1 MEHRDGSRVSEKRN
15 VLAFLF
21 QTAEPALCF
30 QKMKGSCDM
39 EIIIDSANI
48 ETIKH
53 LVDYYPIDGVTTN
66 PSIIVK
72 EQKQFYE
79 LLKEIRSIIGEETM
93 LHVQV
98 LSSNAADMVEEAL
111 ENQKQVEG
119 NYYAKIP
126 VTPEGI
132 KAIKELKQRGIQTT
146 ATTIYTPMQAF
157 VAAKAGADYI
167 APYVNRIENLTGDGT
182 KVIQDIVAIF
192 NKHDLSTKILA
203 ASFKNVRQVQDVCV
217 AGAHAMT
224 ASGEIIEAFL
234 AHPSTSKDVLKF
246 QEEWNAFYN

>member
-1 MEHRDGSRVSEKRN
+1 
-15 VLAFLF
+15 
-21 QTAEPALCF
+21 
-30 QKMKGSCDM
+30 M
-39 EIIIDSANI
+39 EIIIDSANLQ
-48 ETIKH
+48 TIKR

-72 EQKQFYE
+72 EKFPFIS
-79 LLKEIRSIIGEETM
+79 LLKEIRSIIGNDRM

-98 LSSNAADMVEEAL
+98 LSSTASEMVKEAL

-132 KAIKELKQRGIQTT
+132 KAIKELKKIGMKTT

-157 VAAKAGADYI
+157 VAAKAGANYI
-167 APYVNRIENLTGDGT
+167 APYVNRIENLTGNGT
-182 KVIQDIVAIF
+182 MVVQDIVTIF
-192 NKHDLSTKILA
+192 NKHNLPTKVLA
-203 ASFKNVRQVQDVCV
+203 ASFKNVRQVQDICV
-217 AGAHAMT
+217 SGVHAMT

-234 AHPSTSKDVLKF
+234 AHPSTSQDVHKF
-246 QEEWNAFYN
+246 QEEWNAYYK

>member
-1 MEHRDGSRVSEKRN
+1 
-15 VLAFLF
+15 
-21 QTAEPALCF
+21 
-30 QKMKGSCDM
+30 M
-39 EIIIDSANI
+39 EIIIDSANPEI
-48 ETIKH
+48 IKH
-53 LVDYYPIDGVTTN
+53 LVEYYPIDGVTTN

-72 EQKQFYE
+72 EKKPFYE
-79 LLKEIRSIIGEETM
+79 LLKEIRSIIGNEMM

-98 LSSNAADMVEEAL
+98 LSTSAEEMVEEAL
-111 ENQKQVEG
+111 LNKEQVKG

-132 KAIKELKQRGIQTT
+132 KAIKELKKRGIQTT

-182 KVIQDIVAIF
+182 KVIQDIVEIF
-192 NKHDLSTKILA
+192 DKHKLSTKILA

-234 AHPSTSKDVLKF
+234 AHPSTSKDVLNF
-246 QEEWNAFYN
+246 QKEWNSFYN